1 MSEAAYEKDEKKA
14 SKGSSTPGSFPHAL
28 SSGYQ
33 PGARMR
39 YGISHQTTPLPPQ
52 KRWTKTANMT
62 PKSPSASQ
70 SSQSSKKALNIS
82 PAKGKLAVLT
92 PGMGAVATTFY
103 AGVEAIK
110 RGIAKPI
117 GSYTQMGQVRLGKR
131 TENRY
136 KKVNELVPLASLDQL
151 VFGGWDLFPENA
163 YEAAKHAQ
171 VLDKELVETLREPLS
186 AIRPMPAVFDREFVK
201 RLDGPNVKKG
211 KTKLDLAEQLRE
223 DIRGFLKANGCERA
237 VMVWCAST
245 EVYTPATKVQQ
256 SLRAFEEGL
265 KSSDPSISPSQI
277 YTYAALKERV
287 PYANGSPNVSVE
299 MPALQELSQEMG
311 VPISGSDFK
320 TGQTLMKT
328 VVAPGLRNRQLGVA
342 GWYSTN
348 ILGNRDGEV
357 LDDPGSFKSK
367 EVTKSGVLTDIFSAE
382 RYPDLYDK
390 IHHVVRINYYPPRG
404 DNKEG
409 WDNIDIFGWL
419 GYPMQIKINFLC
431 RDSILAAP
439 IVLDLAL
446 FSDLAARA
454 GMRGI
459 QEWLSFYYK
468 APVVKPGLSPEHDLS
483 VQLLKLENTL
493 RFFTNEELINHLGLT
508 YYGVDE
514 GEA

>member
-1 MSEAAYEKDEKKA
+1 
-14 SKGSSTPGSFPHAL
+14 
-28 SSGYQ
+28 
-33 PGARMR
+33 
-39 YGISHQTTPLPPQ
+39 
-52 KRWTKTANMT
+52 MT
-62 PKSPSASQ
+62 PTQKLTI
-70 SSQSSKKALNIS
+70 K
-82 PAKGKLAVLT
+82 PAQGKLAILT
-92 PGMGAVATTFY
+92 PGMGAVATTFF
-103 AGVEAIK
+103 AGVEATK

-117 GSYTQMGQVRLGKR
+117 GSYTQMGKIRLGKR
-131 TENRY
+131 TENRE
-136 KKVNELVPLASLDQL
+136 KLVKDLVPLAALEDV
-151 VFGGWDLFPENA
+151 VFGGWDIFPENA

-171 VLDKELVETLREPLS
+171 VLDKELVETLKEPLS
-186 AIRPMPAVFDREFVK
+186 KIKPMSAVFDKNFIK
-201 RLDGPNVKKG
+201 RIDGPNVKTG
-211 KTKLDLAEQLRE
+211 KNKMDLAEQLRA
-223 DIRGFLKANGCERA
+223 DIRNFLKENGCDRA

-245 EVYTPATKVQQ
+245 EVYQPATPAQQ
-256 SLRAFEEGL
+256 TLKAFEEGL
-265 KSSDPSISPSQI
+265 RNNDPSISPSQI

-287 PYANGSPNVSVE
+287 PYANGSPNLSVE
-299 MPALQELSQEMG
+299 MPALQELALEMST
-311 VPISGSDFK
+311 PIAGSDFK
-320 TGQTLMKT
+320 TGQTFIKT

-367 EVTKSGVLTDIFSAE
+367 EVSKTGVLHDIFSAE
-382 RYPDLYDK
+382 RYPDLYSN
-390 IHHVVRINYYPPRG
+390 ISHVVRINYYPPRG

-446 FSDLAARA
+446 FMDLASRA
-454 GMRGI
+454 GMKGI
-459 QEWLSFYYK
+459 QEWLSFYLK
-468 APVVKPGLSPEHDLS
+468 APVVKPGLTPEHDLS

-514 GEA
+514 GENA

>member
-1 MSEAAYEKDEKKA
+1 MQGKPVTIA
-14 SKGSSTPGSFPHAL
+14 
-28 SSGYQ
+28 
-33 PGARMR
+33 
-39 YGISHQTTPLPPQ
+39 
-52 KRWTKTANMT
+52 
-62 PKSPSASQ
+62 
-70 SSQSSKKALNIS
+70 

-103 AGVEAIK
+103 AGVEAVK
-110 RGIAKPI
+110 RRLAKPI
-117 GSYTQMGQVRLGKR
+117 GSYTQMGKIRLGKR

-136 KKVNELVPLASLDQL
+136 QLVNDLVPLAQLNDL

-163 YEAAKHAQ
+163 YEAATHAK
-171 VLDKELVETLREPLS
+171 VLEKELVEALKEPLS
-186 AIRPMPAVFDREFVK
+186 KIKPMPAVFDREFVK

-211 KTKLDLAEQLRE
+211 KNKMDLADQLRA
-223 DIRGFLKANGCERA
+223 DIRNFMKDNGCDRA

-245 EVYTPATKVQQ
+245 EVYTPPTAVHQTLKT
-256 SLRAFEEGL
+256 FEEGL
-265 KSSDPSISPSQI
+265 RNNDPAIAPSQI
-277 YTYAALKERV
+277 YTYAALRERV

-299 MPALQELSQEMG
+299 MPCLQELALEMG
-311 VPISGSDFK
+311 TPICGSDFK
-320 TGQTLMKT
+320 TGQTLLKT
-328 VVAPGLRNRQLGVA
+328 VIAPGLRNRQLGVA

-367 EVTKSGVLTDIFSAE
+367 EVSKTGVLDDIFSKE
-382 RYPDLYDK
+382 LYPDLYSK
-390 IHHVVRINYYPPRG
+390 ICHVVRINYYPPRG

-419 GYPMQIKINFLC
+419 GYPMQIKIDFLC

-439 IVLDLAL
+439 LVLDLAL
-446 FSDLAARA
+446 FMDLAGRA
-454 GMRGI
+454 NLRGI
-459 QEWLSFYYK
+459 QEWLSFYFK
-468 APVVKPGLSPEHDLS
+468 APVVKKGLHPEHDLS

-514 GEA
+514 GENV